1 MQLIFVVAPACAF
14 VFTLT
19 LLIIRL
25 SLGDSFKVR
34 VRMERLFSTQSNY
47 EIKRKHRLK
56 GKGLETSHLS
66 FKGKALKNLAIE
78 LSMAGILLRA
88 EEFIAIWLIFS
99 FLPACMALLIGAD
112 WIVALAL
119 ILGGVTLPYFF
130 VGRAKAKRLELFEQ
144 QLTDALI
151 IVGNCLRTGLTFQQ
165 AMDSIARDM
174 PEPISKE
181 FGRVSREVQ
190 LGLSLEQALENMVER
205 LGSKDLMMIVAAVLI
220 QRQVGGNLSEILDS
234 ISDTIR
240 ERLKMKAS
248 IKVLTASG
256 RSSGMIIGLLP
267 VFIFFI
273 LMLINPPYIKS
284 FFETQTGVTLLCI
297 AGGLEVV
304 GFLAVKK
311 VISIKF

>member
-1 MQLIFVVAPACAF
+1 MQLIFVVASVCAF

-19 LLIIRL
+19 LLIMRHF
-25 SLGDSFKVR
+25 LGDSFRVR
-34 VRMERLFSTQSNY
+34 VRIERLFSKHSN
-47 EIKRKHRLK
+47 ERKRENPKKRRD
-56 GKGLETSHLS
+56 LETNQLS

-88 EEFIAIWLIFS
+88 EEFITIWLIAA
-99 FLPACMALLIGAD
+99 FLPASFSLLFGAD
-112 WIVALAL
+112 WIVAVAL
-119 ILGGVTLPYFF
+119 VIGGVILPYFF
-130 VGRAKAKRLELFEQ
+130 VRKAKAKRLELFEQ

-181 FGRVSREVQ
+181 FGRVSREVK
-190 LGLSLEQALENMVER
+190 LGLTMEKALENMVER
-205 LGSKDLMMIVAAVLI
+205 LGSKDFMMIVAAVLI
-220 QRQVGGNLSEILDS
+220 QRQVGGNLSDILDS

-256 RSSGMIIGLLP
+256 RSSGMIVGLLP

-273 LMLINPPYIKS
+273 LMLINPPYIRS
-284 FFETQTGVTLLCI
+284 FFETQLGIKLLCI
-297 AGGLEVV
+297 AGGLEII
-304 GFLAVKK
+304 GFLAVKR